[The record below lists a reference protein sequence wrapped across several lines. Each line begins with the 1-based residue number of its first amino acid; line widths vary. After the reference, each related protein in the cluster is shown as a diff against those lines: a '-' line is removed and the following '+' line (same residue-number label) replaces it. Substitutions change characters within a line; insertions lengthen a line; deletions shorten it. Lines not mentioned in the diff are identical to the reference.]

1 MREEFFGEK
10 EYKEHK
16 LKIHWGSP
24 PDLSEYDKSMCSV
37 YVIPKSEDNTLFTE
51 RTTISNDAK
60 IIGINIIKRI
70 FPKIENH
77 EKFLMKKII
86 EYTYKNAKER
96 INSKDFE
103 KGKIYTKEI
112 LDVNVEQWLDEI
124 EREY

>member
-103 KGKIYTKEI
+103 KGKIYKNEI
-112 LDVNVEQWLDEI
+112 SLENFKQWLDKI
-124 EREY
+124 KG